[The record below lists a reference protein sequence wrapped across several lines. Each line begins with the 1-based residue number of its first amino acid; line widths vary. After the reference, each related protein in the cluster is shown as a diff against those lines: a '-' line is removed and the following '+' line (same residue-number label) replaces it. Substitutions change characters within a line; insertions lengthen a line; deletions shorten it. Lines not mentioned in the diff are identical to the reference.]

1 MLLLSQIREELATY
15 FELLQQPKT
24 ATEKVIRDRVVNLHN
39 ELVQLETQAAVV
51 PVADLKTVLDTY
63 SLVEFEYATIP
74 ASFEAT
80 IKAVEALI
88 EARKPKAPPAPP
100 ASDEAAAPA
109 QG

>member
-39 ELVQLETQAAVV
+39 ELVQIETHAAVV
-51 PVADLKTVLDTY
+51 PVADLKNVVNSSETAP
-63 SLVEFEYATIP
+63 E
-74 ASFEAT
+74 SFPAT

-88 EARKPKAPPAPP
+88 EARKAKAPTAPP
-100 ASDEAAAPA
+100 TAEVAA
-109 QG
+109 QD